1 MNQLLNCKTQ
11 FLRLSMILVLCM
23 LVSVISRAN
32 EQRRVKLDD
41 AHHKETVKLPFCNIF
56 VVKEDGDNDAEGKVA
71 IEIENLDESNII
83 ILFGHAYPE
92 KELKKFSPSIV
103 YDKNYPG
110 TKGRRNIDT
119 YKDVRNVIF
128 IEPSEKKKLPD
139 VKVEDGVLTTCRLP
153 LYIAKYKENSFMGL
167 TNGSGKLLLMEK
179 QIVELELDV
188 SLKPDEDFLRID
200 DECSKLIEEISK
212 QVFCTNSKH
221 RPTLDR
227 QERPYKMR
235 VEKLQKNIDEAIAR
249 RHLNSE
255 DRAFLRYDGLKQKL
269 RNIDFADYERDCGR
283 RHGGGGGTQQATG
296 CKYCNWNPQQIYH
309 KLDDYYIMVY
319 NSNNRK
325 AAKERIMSD
334 VNLLYGC
341 SKHSAAWRN
350 SSYQERIID
359 RYNRISNF

>member
-1 MNQLLNCKTQ
+1 MNQLLNCKTP
-11 FLRLSMILVLCM
+11 FFRLSAALVLC
-23 LVSVISRAN
+23 LLATQISRAN
-32 EQRRVKLDD
+32 EQHRVKLDD
-41 AHHKETVKLPFCNIF
+41 AHSKETVKLPFCNIF
-56 VVKEDGDNDAEGKVA
+56 VVKGDGDNDDTGKVTV
-71 IEIENLDESNII
+71 EIENLDESNII

-110 TKGRRNIDT
+110 TKGRRTIDT
-119 YKDVRNVIF
+119 YRDVRNVVF
-128 IEPSEKKKLPD
+128 IEPSEKKKLPE

-153 LYIAKYKENSFMGL
+153 LYIAKYQENSFLGL

-179 QIVELELDV
+179 QIVELELEV
-188 SLKPDEDFLRID
+188 SMKPDEDFLRMD
-200 DECSKLIEEISK
+200 GECSKLIEEIGK

-235 VEKLQKNIDEAIAR
+235 VEKLLKDIDEAIAR
-249 RHLNSE
+249 RHLNPE
-255 DRAFLRYDGLKQKL
+255 DRAFQRYDGLKQKL
-269 RNIDFADYERDCGR
+269 AAIDFAGYERDCGR
-283 RHGGGGGTQQATG
+283 RHGTG
-296 CKYCNWNPQQIYH
+296 NNGRQVAACKYCNLTPQQIYH
-309 KLDDYYIMVY
+309 RLDDYYIMVY

-325 AAKERIMSD
+325 AAKEGIMSD

-341 SKHSAAWRN
+341 SRHSAAWRN
-350 SSYQERIID
+350 SSYQERIVD